1 MTLHGYEGSPV
12 LRQFEAAMARRGLLP
27 PQRLIAD
34 GNIHRCNT
42 KAKNGRGDGSYL
54 LHLGGTVPA
63 GGFQNFQDGLGWE
76 NWSFNPG
83 RELTTAERAEIKQK
97 AEATAK
103 ARTESKAQDQAK
115 AAVKARRLWDSAAD
129 LSQAHGY
136 LQRKNIEPHAAR
148 LKYSSALIPLFD
160 EAGALVNLQFIRSDG
175 LKTFLKGGRVKGCS
189 YRIDGDG
196 SRIVIAEGFATA
208 ASIHEATGATVI
220 VAFDGG
226 NLLPVAGAVRKQ
238 SPDADIIIA
247 ADDDWKRKGNPGI
260 TKATE
265 VARAIGAKL
274 AVPQFGINRRDKDTD
289 FNDLATFIGLEAVKR
304 DIDAAVAP
312 EPAPE
317 QIDLKAEIAR
327 LAKLGKAEY
336 DRERVPAAKRLG
348 IRLGTLDEEVAKQR
362 SAASS
367 ENDDPAHWRVEPW
380 DKPVDGAAL
389 LDEIAAIFGR
399 YLVLPRHIA
408 TVLALWTMHTWCI
421 DATDISPYLIVKSPE
436 KRCGKTTL
444 LIILLFLTR
453 RSELA
458 SNISPAAIFRYIERK
473 NPALLIDEADTFVK
487 GNDEL
492 RGILNSGHTRAAAY
506 VIRTVEIGG
515 DHVAKRF
522 STWAPKAIAT
532 IGDLADTLAD
542 RAITIVMQRRNRD
555 QKIER
560 LRRRDNTEFT
570 KLRRMA
576 LRFAQD
582 NMEALLEADA
592 DDRTQ
597 VPAELNDR
605 AADNWRPLF
614 AIADRAGGDWP
625 QLAREAALALSGGAS
640 GDTDTMRVKLL
651 RDIRSVCIDASG
663 YPMDRVRTT
672 ELISRLTADPEM
684 PWAEYHKGKPINA
697 NQLAKLL
704 GQFGLVSG
712 NLRFDV
718 GTQAKG
724 YNLQLFGETWEK
736 YLDDGKTSSGSDFPS
751 QSRPA
756 VPDPTATGISATF
769 DSRPGDAL
777 GRRAKVQEVQH
788 PSHLGRRDGSETENW
803 PREGKKANGGA
814 DAEPV
819 ATTAGVPGR
828 ENPKAQDGLPR
839 FRKVGDGSVPPG
851 TPCVRCYS
859 ADGHVWRL
867 KDINVAGCKSEPL
880 HFECAEAWFDY
891 HPPPASNRP
900 TAPPTVCA
908 RCGRS
913 DGRLE
918 SHQIKV
924 NGVEREAFLHL
935 ECWHAWRTHGATK
948 VASEWRRTI

>member
-1 MTLHGYEGSPV
+1 MTSHGYEGSPV
-12 LRQFEAAMARRGLLP
+12 LRQFQAAMARRGLVP
-27 PQRLIAD
+27 PQRLVAD
-34 GNIHRCNT
+34 GHIHRCHL
-42 KAKNGRGDGSYL
+42 KSRNGCGDGSYL
-54 LHLGGTVPA
+54 LHLDGTVPA
-63 GGFQNFQDGLGWE
+63 GGFQNWRDGLGWE
-76 NWSFNPG
+76 DWRFDPG
-83 RELTTAERAEIKQK
+83 RELTAAECEEVKRK
-97 AEATAK
+97 AEAGAK
-103 ARTESKAQDQAK
+103 AREEAKAHDQAQAQKK
-115 AAVKARRLWDSAAD
+115 AGRLWELAQAC
-129 LSQAHGY
+129 SQNHHY
-136 LQRKNIEPHAAR
+136 LMRKDVEPHGVR
-148 LKYSSALIPLFD
+148 LLYGSVVVPIRDIDGQLHSI
-160 EAGALVNLQFIRSDG
+160 QFIRPDG
-175 LKTFLKGGRVKGCS
+175 SKRFLRGGRIKGCFH
-189 YRIDGDG
+189 RIAGNEG
-196 SRIVIAEGFATA
+196 CLIICEGFATG
-208 ASIHEATGATVI
+208 ASIHAATGNSVI
-220 VAFDGG
+220 IAFDAG
-226 NLLPVAGAVRKQ
+226 NLKSVAEAVQKQ
-238 SPDADIIIA
+238 CHADIVIA
-247 ADDDWKRKGNPGI
+247 ADDDWKTKGNPGL
-260 TKATE
+260 TRATE
-265 VARAIGAKL
+265 AARAIGAKL
-274 AVPQFGINRRDKDTD
+274 AVPNFGVNRRDRDKD
-289 FNDLATFIGLEAVKR
+289 FNDLATFIGQEAVKR
-304 DIDAAVAP
+304 CIDGALAP

-317 QIDLKAEIAR
+317 KIDLKVAIAS

-348 IRLGTLDEEVAKQR
+348 IRVSTLDEEVAKQR
-362 SAASS
+362 SAASG
-367 ENDDPAHWRVEPW
+367 EDDDPAHWHVEPW
-380 DKPVDGAAL
+380 LEPVDSAKL

-421 DATDISPYLIVKSPE
+421 NAADISPYLIVKSPE

-522 STWAPKAIAT
+522 STWAAKAIAT

-542 RAITIVMQRRNRD
+542 RAITIIMQRKKRD
-555 QKIER
+555 QNIER
-560 LRRRDNTEFT
+560 LRRRDNADFAR
-570 KLRRMA
+570 LRRMA

-582 NMEALLEADA
+582 NVQELLEADD

-597 VPAELNDR
+597 VPAELHDR

-614 AIADRAGGDWP
+614 AIADRAGSDWP
-625 QLAREAALALSGGAS
+625 RLAREAALALSGAAS
-640 GDTDTMRVKLL
+640 GDTDTMRLRL
-651 RDIRSVCIDASG
+651 IRDIRSVCIDASG
-663 YPMDRVRTT
+663 HLMDRVRTT

-712 NLRFDV
+712 NLRFDD

-724 YNLQLFGETWEK
+724 YNLQLFGEVWEK
-736 YLDDGKTSSGSDFPS
+736 YLDDGQTFSGTDFPS

-769 DSRPGDAL
+769 DSRLSEAL
-777 GRRAKVQEVQH
+777 GRREKVQEAQH
-788 PSHLGRRDGSETENW
+788 PSHLGRRDGSEIENR
-803 PREGKKANGGA
+803 PREGKKPNGGA
-814 DAEPV
+814 DAGPV

-851 TPCVRCYS
+851 TPCVRCHS

-880 HFECAEAWFDY
+880 HFECAEAWFDH
-891 HPPPASNRP
+891 HPPPASNKP

-908 RCGRS
+908 RCGHS

-924 NGVEREAFLHL
+924 NGVEREAFLHS
-935 ECWHAWRTHGATK
+935 ECWHDWQIHGPKKIAR
-948 VASEWRRTI
+948 EWRQQL